1 MLETVR
7 CPSCSSRYGL
17 GPQRVKPGIRRAR
30 CFRCKDIFGIEAE
43 VQRLLVASAPLDV
56 AFNPMDFPDLEPL
69 VEESLPE
76 LTSVEEP
83 QAPVIAESIAPE
95 PPPSLTLGDLE
106 GTEEE
111 ILEKT
116 LVVNPPA
123 TPEPPADLSTLPG
136 TSTGSYASAKD
147 AISRLLGEAPRPEAP
162 VERRP
167 TTHGANQM
175 DVEAALDALDSTL
188 GGSPRDLG
196 TKPVT
201 QPAMFREPKPE
212 PPLNST
218 VKLSHEELM
227 AAMSAA
233 AMPPPEPPVVVKP
246 IPPPA
251 PPVVPPAPL
260 PPSKPAV
267 AAAPMPPAGP
277 PPAAPISGTE
287 AKAADSS
294 LYKIQL
300 PKETQNNVTL
310 DVITAW
316 IEQGRVQE
324 YHMVARQQSEH
335 WIEAGKVP
343 ALRMVFDRIKRA
355 QASVVQQSQATL
367 VPPPPQEPAPAKKS
381 LFGGLFNRG

>member
-1 MLETVR
+1 VLETVR

-43 VQRLLVASAPLDV
+43 VQRLLAPAPPEV

-83 QAPVIAESIAPE
+83 LAPAIAESVAPE

-123 TPEPPADLSTLPG
+123 TPEPLADLSTLPG

-147 AISRLLGEAPRPEAP
+147 AISRLLGETPRPEAP
-162 VERRP
+162 AERRP
-167 TTHGANQM
+167 STHGANQM

-196 TKPVT
+196 TKPVA

-233 AMPPPEPPVVVKP
+233 AMPPPEPPPAAKP
-246 IPPPA
+246 LLPPT
-251 PPVVPPAPL
+251 PPIATPL
-260 PPSKPAV
+260 PSLKPAV
-267 AAAPMPPAGP
+267 AAASMPPAGP
-277 PPAAPISGTE
+277 PPIAPSISPISGTDV
-287 AKAADSS
+287 KAADSS

-300 PKETQNNVTL
+300 PKETQNSVTL

-343 ALRMVFDRIKRA
+343 ALRMVFDRLKRA

-367 VPPPPQEPAPAKKS
+367 VPPPQEPAPAKKS